1 MILAAILAANTARS
15 VGYVIAAVVFLGFAV
30 YLWATYRGARPEA
43 GSEIELAANRKPYY
57 DDGDLETKKLD
68 RTLAMGLGLLAVVA
82 VALPVYW
89 LAEPGRQEGWVQ
101 TWDDTFVARGEES
114 YVGRCSSCHGP
125 EGTGGVAAH
134 PLTRD
139 DGSIEIVSWKA
150 PALNTVLTRYSKEEV
165 LFVLNYGRGNT
176 PMPPWGLVGGGPL
189 TDQQL
194 DELVAYLES
203 IQLGEDEMRAEVN
216 DGLVSRYVDGM
227 VERAAEEAGVEALDP
242 EEAAAVAEDATAT
255 VEGFLAEGTYDYDF
269 DGAASV
275 AEFGEAM
282 FNLDVAAGAYNCARC
297 HTKGWSYDQ
306 PEESGGG
313 FLGPNLTGS
322 STLRQ
327 FTTFQDHVSFIVEG
341 SERGQAY
348 GSGGIGSGQM
358 PGFGSNPNAVDDE
371 AKLAPEQFM
380 YTQQQIDA
388 VVAYERG
395 L

>member
-1 MILAAILAANTARS
+1 MILANTARS
-15 VGYVIAAVVFLGFAV
+15 VGLVIAAVVFFGFAI
-30 YLWATYRGARPEA
+30 YLWAVYRNARPEA

-68 RTLAMGLGLLAVVA
+68 RTLAMGLGLLAIVA

-101 TWDDTFVARGEES
+101 TWDDTFVARGAES
-114 YVGRCSSCHGP
+114 YEARCSSCHGP
-125 EGTGGVAAH
+125 EAVGGVAAH

-139 DGSIEIVSWKA
+139 DGSVEIVSWKA

-165 LFVLNYGRGNT
+165 TFVLEYGRGNT
-176 PMPPWGLVGGGPL
+176 PMPAWGLAGGGPL

-194 DELVAYLES
+194 QELVAYLES
-203 IQLGEDEMRAEVN
+203 IQLGAEEMNTQVTE
-216 DGLVSRYVDGM
+216 GLVSRYVDGM
-227 VERAAEEAGVEALDP
+227 VERAAEEADVEELDA
-242 EEAAAVAEDATAT
+242 EEAAAVSEEATAT
-255 VEGFLAEGTYDYDF
+255 VEAFLADGTYDYDF

-275 AEFGEAM
+275 AELGEAM
-282 FNLDVAAGAYNCARC
+282 FNLETASGAYSCARC

-313 FLGPNLTGS
+313 FLGPNLTGG

-327 FTTFQDHVSFIVEG
+327 FTTFEDHVSFITEG

-358 PGFGSNPNAVDDE
+358 PGFGSNPNAEEDD
-371 AKLAPEQFM
+371 AKLEPEQFM
-380 YTQQQIDA
+380 YTQDQIEA

>member
-1 MILAAILAANTARS
+1 MILAANTARS
-15 VGYVIAAVVFLGFAV
+15 VGYVIAAVVFLGFAI
-30 YLWATYRGARPEA
+30 YLWAVYRNARPEA

-57 DDGDLETKKLD
+57 DDQDLETTKLD
-68 RTLAMGLGLLAVVA
+68 RTLAMGLGLLAVIA

-101 TWDDTFVARGEES
+101 TWDDTFIARGEES
-114 YVGRCSSCHGP
+114 YVARCSSCHGP
-125 EGTGGVAAH
+125 EGTGGVAPH
-134 PLTRD
+134 TLT
-139 DGSIEIVSWKA
+139 GPGGEFIEQVSWKA

-165 LFVLNYGRGNT
+165 LFVLTYGRGNT
-176 PMPPWGLVGGGPL
+176 PMPAWGLAGGGPL

-203 IQLGEDEMRAEVN
+203 IQLGADEMNAEVN
-216 DGLVSRYVDGM
+216 AGLVSRYVDGM
-227 VERAAEEAGVEALDP
+227 LDRAAEDAGVEELEP
-242 EEAAAVAEDATAT
+242 EEAAAVTEEATAT
-255 VEGFLAEGTYDYDF
+255 IEGFLAEGTYDYDF
-269 DGAASV
+269 DGTASV
-275 AEFGEAM
+275 AELGEAM
-282 FNLDVAAGAYNCARC
+282 FNLDVASGAYSCARC

-313 FLGPNLTGS
+313 FLGPNLTGG

-327 FTTFQDHVSFIVEG
+327 FTTFQEHVSFITEG
-341 SERGQAY
+341 SARGQAY

-358 PGFGSNPNAVDDE
+358 PGFGTNPNADEDD

-380 YTQQQIDA
+380 YTQDQIDA